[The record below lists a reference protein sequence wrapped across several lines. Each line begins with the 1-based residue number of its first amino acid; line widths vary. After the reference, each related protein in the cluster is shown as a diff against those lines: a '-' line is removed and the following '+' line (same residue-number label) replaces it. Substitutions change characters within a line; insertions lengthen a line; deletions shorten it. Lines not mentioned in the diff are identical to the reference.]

1 MCPECG
7 SQNLEFF
14 DFDFGIDPA
23 NGYSDSGEGFRCLD
37 CMANGNAE
45 GLAAATN
52 SEPETAEG
60 NNDQEH
66 DTVLVSLGGKSVK
79 QFAVLLMAAGSVY
92 GSIMA
97 GTPCANTPVVPV
109 AITATPSAYVGTCTE
124 TGVSVSDLQATGFGP
139 TAGHTMYFEGMSF
152 ETGPTVTTHF
162 LFNPA
167 LVVFPGDPPKD
178 AWLSGKFTGSD
189 IIGMGMSVMGQNA
202 SVYEI
207 ACADSPSG
215 CSMSTFLGAVSA
227 YVTLGID
234 SGTMFWTAQDDGVA
248 WWKDIHVGG
257 TNGAP
262 GHLTI
267 LQQSV
272 YTPGGETPEPATA
285 ALMGAGLIGIV
296 IFARRKS
303 VRA

>member
-1 MCPECG
+1 MR
-7 SQNLEFF
+7 
-14 DFDFGIDPA
+14 
-23 NGYSDSGEGFRCLD
+23 Y
-37 CMANGNAE
+37 
-45 GLAAATN
+45 ATI
-52 SEPETAEG
+52 
-60 NNDQEH
+60 
-66 DTVLVSLGGKSVK
+66 
-79 QFAVLLMAAGSVY
+79 LLIAAGSLF
-92 GSIMA
+92 GSITA
-97 GTPCANTPVVPV
+97 GTPCANSPVSPV
-109 AITATPSAYVGTCTE
+109 AINATPNGYVGTCTE
-124 TGVSVSDLQATGFGP
+124 TGVTVSDLQATGFGP
-139 TAGHTMYFEGMSF
+139 TAGHTMYFEAMSF

-189 IIGMGMSVMGQNA
+189 IIGMGMSVMGHNA
-202 SVYEI
+202 SVFEI
-207 ACADSPSG
+207 ACADSPGG

-257 TNGAP
+257 PNGAP

-272 YTPGGETPEPATA
+272 YTPGAETPEPATVV
-285 ALMGAGLIGIV
+285 LMGSGIALV
-296 IFARRKS
+296 ILARRKFG
-303 VRA
+303 RA